1 MNNVSFE
8 STLTNFKLI
17 RKGEDIYW
25 QMQLKVVE
33 DSSVRMIPQQFRN
46 EIDFNGA
53 IDNNATRDAW
63 TSMTI
68 PVADYNL
75 TYQMSFSELELEAK
89 LVNINVSRKEGNDGI
104 WRTEYVLSF
113 NCDPDK
119 DMIKSL
125 ALYVKRKETD
135 PESGKKFVATYHTE
149 LSEPKIVV

>member
-17 RKGEDIYW
+17 RKGEDVYW

-33 DSSVRMIPQQFRN
+33 DSSVRTIPQQFKN
-46 EIDFNGA
+46 DIDFNGA
-53 IDNNATRDAW
+53 FDVNATRDAW
-63 TSMTI
+63 TKLMI
-68 PVADYNL
+68 PVFDYNL
-75 TYQMSFSELELEAK
+75 TYEMNFSELQLEAK
-89 LVNINVSRKEGNDGI
+89 LVDISAVRKEGSDGI
-104 WRTEYVLSF
+104 WRTEYVFSF

-119 DMIKSL
+119 DMIKAL

>member
-1 MNNVSFE
+1 MNNISFE

-17 RKGEDIYW
+17 RKGEDVYW
-25 QMQLKVVE
+25 QMQLKVME
-33 DSSVRMIPQQFRN
+33 DTSIRMIPQQFRN
-46 EIDFNGA
+46 DIDFNGA

-63 TSMTI
+63 TSMGI

-75 TYQMSFSELELEAK
+75 TYQMNFSELEIEAK
-89 LVNINVSRKEGNDGI
+89 LVNIAVSRKEGNDGI
-104 WRTEYVLSF
+104 WRTEYVFSF

-119 DMIKSL
+119 DTIKAL

-135 PESGKKFVATYHTE
+135 PESGKKYVATYHTE

>member
-1 MNNVSFE
+1 MHNVSFE
-8 STLTNFKLI
+8 STLNNFKLI
-17 RKGEDIYW
+17 RKGEDVYW

-33 DSSVRMIPQQFRN
+33 DSSVRSIPQQFKN
-46 EIDFNGA
+46 DIDFNGA
-53 IDNNATRDAW
+53 FDVNASRDAW
-63 TSMTI
+63 DKLTI

-75 TYQMSFSELELEAK
+75 TYQMNFSELEIEAK
-89 LVNINVSRKEGNDGI
+89 LVNISATRKEGNDGI
-104 WRTEYVLSF
+104 WRTEYIFSF

-149 LSEPKIVV
+149 LGEPKIVV

>member
-46 EIDFNGA
+46 DIDFNGA

-135 PESGKKFVATYHTE
+135 LESGKKFVATYHTE

>member
-33 DSSVRMIPQQFRN
+33 DNSVRMIPQQFRN
-46 EIDFNGA
+46 DIDFNGA

-63 TSMTI
+63 TSMGI

-75 TYQMSFSELELEAK
+75 TYQMNFSELEIEAK
-89 LVNINVSRKEGNDGI
+89 LVNIAVSRKEGNDGI
-104 WRTEYVLSF
+104 WRTEYVFSF

-119 DMIKSL
+119 DTIKAL

-135 PESGKKFVATYHTE
+135 PESGKKYVATYHTE